1 MTLHRDLNPERHSSM
16 GRATDAF
23 SRGELRTDALAR
35 DLIGRISGSVTRLF
49 ISRGASALFLFTAGR
64 RQPPLSQQIRARAC
78 QPSVTMPQ
86 FFGIEIPKGEVR
98 FRPVLPPVFSR
109 FAPPPAPSA
118 R

>member
-1 MTLHRDLNPERHSSM
+1 
-16 GRATDAF
+16 
-23 SRGELRTDALAR
+23 
-35 DLIGRISGSVTRLF
+35 
-49 ISRGASALFLFTAGR
+49 
-64 RQPPLSQQIRARAC
+64 
-78 QPSVTMPQ
+78 MPQ